1 MFGQQSTLFPQFL
14 IGFER
19 FLIERRTLPNSSKHF
34 MSSQQLDEL
43 EKSLDDKPNRVLRD
57 RINRTDYSN
66 SQSPNRRTHSR
77 KQLQARTSTPG
88 YSSASTATPYTRSA
102 LAAQQENIGESFL
115 SHQNEILDDDFGNPE
130 ESTKEPQNY
139 ENLSSIASYI
149 LDLMDR
155 WKIISYSIDGFS
167 YILSCVAITLWGIA
181 QVVSY
186 ALRFLT
192 SKKMIAMAR
201 YGYLSAYNFIVLKL
215 DQFYKACQP
224 LVEAVRCIL
233 GGWTRKCKELYRR
246 YTIQVDWSMIRSQ
259 MSIAAKYRSDLL
271 FSAVESAKT
280 LAGRPLVVYR
290 IKSFLITISIIWL
303 AAVIILTKKHSN
315 NFSSVPESDADVVDF
330 LQAKLKELDQELKLK
345 NEALGQMSEEFKN
358 VISLV
363 KSVQLDHEMTK
374 ALFEDSLQKIQES
387 IINEVE
393 QRQSSMLDIF
403 SLYGPDYSL
412 SSAGAYVDLEQ
423 TSSSFYPKSF
433 LEDVFQITSNSG
445 PEQVLNPSL
454 EPGNCWGL
462 KGRRGAE
469 NANCHLNQFHAT
481 YMCRI

>member
-1 MFGQQSTLFPQFL
+1 
-14 IGFER
+14 
-19 FLIERRTLPNSSKHF
+19 
-34 MSSQQLDEL
+34 MSSHQLDEL

-77 KQLQARTSTPG
+77 KQLQARISTTG
-88 YSSASTATPYTRSA
+88 YSVASTATPYTRSA
-102 LAAQQENIGESFL
+102 LAAQQENLGESFL

-130 ESTKEPQNY
+130 ASTKGPLNY
-139 ENLSSIASYI
+139 ENLRSMISYI

-155 WKIISYSIDGFS
+155 SKIISYSIDGLS

-186 ALRFLT
+186 ALRFLM
-192 SKKMIAMAR
+192 SKKMTDMAR
-201 YGYLSAYNFIVLKL
+201 NVYLSAYNFTGLKL
-215 DQFYKACQP
+215 DQFFKACLP
-224 LVEAVRCIL
+224 SVEAVRRTL
-233 GGWTRKCKELYRR
+233 EGWTRKSKELYRR

-259 MSIAAKYRSDLL
+259 MSIAAKFRSDLL

-280 LAGRPLVVYR
+280 LARRPLVVYR

-303 AAVIILTKKHSN
+303 AAVIILTTHTNHSN
-315 NFSSVPESDADVVDF
+315 NFSFPESDADVVDVTLTV
-330 LQAKLKELDQELKLK
+330 LQDKLKELDQELKFK
-345 NEALGQMSEEFKN
+345 NEALGQMTDEFKN
-358 VISLV
+358 VMSLV
-363 KSVQLDHEMTK
+363 KSMQLDHEMTK

-387 IINEVE
+387 IMNEVE
-393 QRQSSMLDIF
+393 QRKSSILDIF

-412 SSAGAYVDLEQ
+412 SSAGAFVDLEQ

-433 LEDVFQITSNSG
+433 LEDVFQITSNYG
-445 PEQVLNPSL
+445 PEQVLHPSL

-462 KGRRGAE
+462 KGRRGAD
-469 NANCHLNQFHAT
+469 NANCHLNPFHAT
-481 YMCRI
+481 YICRI